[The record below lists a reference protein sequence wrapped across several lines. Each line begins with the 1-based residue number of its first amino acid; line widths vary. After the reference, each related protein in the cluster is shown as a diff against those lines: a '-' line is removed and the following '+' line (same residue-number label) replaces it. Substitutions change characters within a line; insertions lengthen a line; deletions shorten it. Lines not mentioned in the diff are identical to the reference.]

1 MKKPFDNF
9 VFYLKRLWTVK
20 SGGKLEMA
28 VFCFIFVF
36 MPHHVAEIYYFLTQ
50 REEKMANW
58 IQIRGAA

>member
-36 MPHHVAEIYYFLTQ
+36 MPHHVAEIYYFLT
-50 REEKMANW
+50 
-58 IQIRGAA
+58 